1 MPEQGVESQLSR
13 RRFLSLSSGAAATL
27 GVMPFVGNATGSSA
41 EDSASSDDYYAKL
54 GVEKIINAA
63 GTYTYLTAACM
74 PPQVQRA
81 VAQAALHPVRLKDL
95 QLAAGEYLAKKLRC
109 EAAMVTSG
117 ASAALTLA
125 TAACVASANRASA
138 HEIPENVDKMKNE
151 VVVQKAHRYE
161 YDHAML
167 LCGVRIKEVVTLE
180 DYKRAFGPHT
190 VMTNFFNAAEPG
202 PDGAQID
209 RETWLSIAHEHGVPC
224 HNDAA
229 ADMPPIE
236 NLWKYTGMGFDL
248 VCFSGGKGIRGPQ
261 NAGLLLGK
269 KHLIDLAAENNNPN
283 SDAVGRGMKVA
294 KEQIVGMVAAVDWLL
309 EQSDEKNQTEY
320 MRLTNIIANA
330 VKDVPTMKTRI
341 FMPSIANHVP
351 HLLLSYDPSVVGI
364 SPRQVQEKLRT
375 QRPSIELNPATG
387 TSARIGVPSDENT
400 IVISTWMLQPGEA
413 EIVGRSLRTALVK
426 IRA

>member
-1 MPEQGVESQLSR
+1 MPERGVEGQLSR
-13 RRFLSLSSGAAATL
+13 RSFLSLSSAAAAAL
-27 GVMPFVGNATGSSA
+27 GIAPIAGSVPQSLA
-41 EDSASSDDYYAKL
+41 EDVASSDDYYAKL
-54 GVEKIINAA
+54 GVAKIINAA

-109 EAAMVTSG
+109 EAAIVTSG

-125 TAACVASANRASA
+125 TAACIASANGVSPQ
-138 HEIPENVDKMKNE
+138 EIPENVDKMKNE

-167 LCGVRIKEVVTLE
+167 LCGARIREVITLGE
-180 DYKRAFGPHT
+180 YKQALGPNT
-190 VMTNFFNAAEPG
+190 VMTNFFNAAESGPG
-202 PDGAQID
+202 SAQID
-209 RETWLSIAHEHGVPC
+209 RETWLKVAHEHGVPC

-269 KHLIDLAAENNNPN
+269 KHLIDLATANNNPN
-283 SDAVGRGMKVA
+283 SDAAGRGMKVA
-294 KEQIVGMVAAVDWLL
+294 KEQLVGMVAAVDWLL
-309 EQSDEKNQTEY
+309 EQSDEKNQAEY
-320 MRLTNIIANA
+320 MRLTDIIVNA
-330 VKDVPTMKTRI
+330 VKNVPTMQTRV

-351 HLLLSYDPSVVGI
+351 HLLLSYDSSIVGI
-364 SPRQVQEKLRT
+364 TPKQVQEELRAQT
-375 QRPSIELNPATG
+375 PSIELNPATG
-387 TSARIGVPSDENT
+387 TSSRVGIPSDEHM
-400 IVISTWMLQPGEA
+400 IVIATWMLQPGEA
-413 EIVGRSLRTALVK
+413 EIVGHSLKATLAKNRT
-426 IRA
+426 

>member
-1 MPEQGVESQLSR
+1 MSGRDAEVSVSR
-13 RRFLSLSSGAAATL
+13 RRFIGLTSATAASIGVAPFLGYSPESLAVET
-27 GVMPFVGNATGSSA
+27 
-41 EDSASSDDYYAKL
+41 ASSDDYYAKL
-54 GVEKIINAA
+54 GVDKIINAA

-95 QLAAGEYLAKKLRC
+95 QLAAGDYLAKKLRC
-109 EAAMVTSG
+109 GGAVVTAG

-125 TAACVASANRASA
+125 TAACIASANGASPQ
-138 HEIPENVDKMKNE
+138 EIPENVDKMKNE

-167 LCGVRIKEVVTLE
+167 LCGARIKEVVTLE
-180 DYKRAFGPHT
+180 DYKRAVSPNT
-190 VMTNFFNAAEPG
+190 VMTNFFNAAEAG
-202 PDGAQID
+202 PNGAQID
-209 RETWLSIAHEHGVPC
+209 RETWLSVAHEHGVPC

-248 VCFSGGKGIRGPQ
+248 VSFSGGKGIRGPQ

-269 KHLIDLAAENNNPN
+269 KHLIDLATANNNPN

-309 EQSDEKNQTEY
+309 EQSDEKNQAEY
-320 MRLTNIIANA
+320 MRLTEIIVKA
-330 VKDVPTMKTRI
+330 VKDVPTMQTQV
-341 FMPSIANHVP
+341 FMPPIANHVP

-364 SPRQVQEKLRT
+364 TPQRVQEKLRT
-375 QRPSIELNPATG
+375 QNPSIELNPATG
-387 TSARIGVPSDENT
+387 TSSRVGIPSDKNT

-413 EIVGRSLRTALVK
+413 EIVGRSLRAVLTNNHV
-426 IRA
+426 